1 MFFLVTREE
10 KHGWKQ
16 VMFSV
21 DSNEVMSLYFLSG
34 RLRIYRGWDLLFQP
48 KKRRSGTMKNT
59 IAIIM
64 AGGKGERLMP
74 LTRDRS
80 KPAIPFGGIYLL
92 IDLTLSNCI
101 NSGIYRIIVL
111 PQYKS
116 QTLMQHL
123 EGGWNI
129 FSPALRHYLK
139 IAPPQ
144 MMEGEK
150 WYQGTADSIRQNAYL
165 LKQDLPEHVLIL
177 SGDHVYKMDYT
188 RFKEYHEAHHADVT
202 IAVIELGKEVA
213 GQYGVLEVDDTFNVR
228 AFQEKPKD
236 PKTIPGDRNRVLA
249 SMGIYIFK
257 ADVLLDLLKQNDLVD
272 FGKDI
277 LPGMLKT
284 HRVMAYPFRRENK
297 ILDVTVSVDKDG
309 MLHENPLQPV
319 RDSGYWRDVG
329 TLDSYWNANMDL
341 TGVDPYFNMYG
352 RHWLIRTYQRQY
364 PPVKTVF
371 AQESVGNDARAGRA
385 LDSLVAHGSIISG
398 GLVLN
403 SVLSYNVFVQSWA
416 KVEESVVMEN
426 VVIGRHAKIKKA
438 IIGEGVQIPPSF
450 KVGYHP
456 REDRKRFKVTPR
468 GITVVTKEDFPR

>member
-1 MFFLVTREE
+1 
-10 KHGWKQ
+10 
-16 VMFSV
+16 
-21 DSNEVMSLYFLSG
+21 
-34 RLRIYRGWDLLFQP
+34 
-48 KKRRSGTMKNT
+48 MKNT
-59 IAIIM
+59 IAVIM

-74 LTRDRS
+74 LTKDRS

-101 NSGIYRIIVL
+101 NSGVYRIIVL

-116 QTLMQHL
+116 QTLVQHL

-165 LKQDLPEHVLIL
+165 LKQDSPEHVLIL
-177 SGDHVYKMDYT
+177 SGDHVCKMDYAH
-188 RFKEYHEAHHADVT
+188 FKDYHEANNADVT

-213 GQYGVLEVDDTFNVR
+213 GLYGILQVDESFNVL
-228 AFQEKPKD
+228 AFQEKPKT
-236 PKTIPGDRNRVLA
+236 PKTIPGDKNRVLA
-249 SMGIYIFK
+249 SMGVYIFK
-257 ADVLLDLLKQNDLVD
+257 ADVLLDLLQRDDRPD

-277 LPGMLKT
+277 LPGILKT
-284 HRVMAYPFRRENK
+284 HRVMAYPYRRENK
-297 ILDVTVSVDKDG
+297 ILDVVSYVDKDG
-309 MLHENPLQPV
+309 VLRESPVLPV

-329 TLDSYWNANMDL
+329 TLDSFWNANMDL

-352 RHWLIRTYQRQY
+352 RHWPIRTFQRQH

-371 AQESVGNDARAGRA
+371 AQEKGPRARAGRA

-403 SVLSYNVFVQSWA
+403 SILSYNVFVQSWS

-438 IIGEGVQIPPSF
+438 IIAEGVKIPPSF
-450 KVGYHP
+450 TIGYHP
-456 REDRKRFKVTPR
+456 REDRKRFTVTPR
-468 GITVVTKEDFPR
+468 GITVVTKDDFAD

>member
-1 MFFLVTREE
+1 V
-10 KHGWKQ
+10 
-16 VMFSV
+16 
-21 DSNEVMSLYFLSG
+21 
-34 RLRIYRGWDLLFQP
+34 
-48 KKRRSGTMKNT
+48 KNT
-59 IAIIM
+59 IAVIM

-74 LTRDRS
+74 LTKDRS

-101 NSGIYRIIVL
+101 NSGVYRIIVL

-116 QTLMQHL
+116 QTLVQHL

-129 FSPALRHYLK
+129 FSPALHHYLK

-165 LKQDLPEHVLIL
+165 LKQDSPEHVLIL
-177 SGDHVYKMDYT
+177 SGDHVCKMDYAH
-188 RFKEYHEAHHADVT
+188 FKDYHEANNADVT

-213 GQYGVLEVDDTFNVR
+213 GLYGILQVDESFNVL
-228 AFQEKPKD
+228 AFQEKPKT
-236 PKTIPGDRNRVLA
+236 PKTIPGDKNRVLA

-257 ADVLLDLLKQNDLVD
+257 ADVLLDLLQRDDRPD

-277 LPGMLKT
+277 LPGILNT

-297 ILDVTVSVDKDG
+297 ILDVISYVDKDG
-309 MLHENPLQPV
+309 ILRESPV
-319 RDSGYWRDVG
+319 LPIRDSGYWRDVG
-329 TLDSYWNANMDL
+329 TLDSFWNANMDL

-352 RHWLIRTYQRQY
+352 RHWPIRTYQRQH

-371 AQESVGNDARAGRA
+371 AQEKGAHARAGRA

-403 SVLSYNVFVQSWA
+403 SILSYNVFVQSWS

-426 VVIGRHAKIKKA
+426 VVIGRHARIKKA
-438 IIGEGVQIPPSF
+438 IIAEGVKIPPSCTI
-450 KVGYHP
+450 GYHP
-456 REDRKRFKVTPR
+456 REDRKRFTVTPR
-468 GITVVTKEDFPR
+468 GITVVTKDDFPD